1 MNIVAHWG
9 FVCKLFLLRKGA
21 LTVENKIITKN
32 KMKRIFTH
40 LLVAVLL
47 MLSSTSWA
55 QLQRGVY
62 NIVNVATNTSSM
74 TTSGTDRVVLKVT
87 DTGDNAQLWYV
98 EPGNTDDSY
107 TVRNVENG
115 LYLQGAGGSQKWTLS
130 TTSSDLYYVVAGDNH
145 TLSLTNS
152 SNDYDNMHY
161 GANEG
166 YVVGWGTSAS
176 ATQWVFNKV
185 EMSDSELQANWD
197 AIGDLHSEMNKVATY
212 QALLDNIFSDK
223 SCTAFKD
230 GYSYSTNEANYAALP
245 HELQAMVTKINARN
259 WEEPNAVS
267 GKPSWNNDYAKK
279 FRVQMYEPY
288 SYARTGSDG
297 VTSWLGINWH
307 SNNDNPTGVYIHKRG
322 LVYVMVQGEI
332 AQGASLRIVDAG
344 SNNRIANV
352 EELGYE
358 LKTGLNIIPCY
369 GSGGMLYICYNV
381 DTYNH
386 EGKTAAERF
395 PENRKL
401 SNYAPLKIHIEGGA
415 INGFYNACGDFRATT
430 DAEDL
435 WKTFTG
441 ASVDKD
447 ADWEYMEERAN
458 LSVLPIL
465 GHREIL
471 LLQFEDES
479 GQRGLKS
486 LLPESVNCPS
496 TPYSYAQSWAEYG
509 MGCDPSTGKINIVM
523 EAWDRIMYSQLA
535 TMGLLSKADM
545 AKMNDFYPRW
555 NADGT
560 RAEIYDYSNLEDFC
574 GVDYS
579 EYFNH
584 HGSILGTGGGNPY
597 GSGDH
602 VGYPIQG
609 FGAAVYDLPN
619 TAGSTWG
626 PAHEIGHQHQGL
638 FTLNGLTEVTN
649 NLFSNIAL
657 WYKGMSTS
665 RYNGN
670 EGSLESVLNAFNSV
684 GSDIYTNNIWALTH
698 LYYRL
703 WLYYHLAGNNTQFY
717 PRLFELL
724 RHEPMVRAYQQAGDV
739 STLHFYKLVCQAA
752 GEDLTEFFRAHG
764 YFSVMEDRFVG
775 DYSNSIYNVSQAMI
789 DEAIAEV
796 KAMRD
801 AEGNPLKENLSIIFI
816 NDDDDTATYLQHDG
830 KTQRVIYGETT
841 PNSDFGS
848 VTDFIAGN
856 VATTPYTAMLNS
868 DGTLTMSGGKGGVG
882 FLVLNE
888 NGELVSFS
896 NKSTFTLNEEAKYQ
910 LVTGKA
916 SIVAVTASNET
927 FEAEIDLTPMQKA
940 MLESFIADVE
950 AMPIDDGSY
959 RHVGFYTKASAADL
973 LAALESA
980 KTILAGNGG
989 YAAACE
995 ILYTE
1000 KEKFLANS
1008 ANATFVPFDQ
1018 SLTYT
1023 ITSYAYPSQKIVL
1036 NPNTKVVRAFTGTS
1050 EYKTW
1055 KFVSTGTDGVYKVQ
1069 NVGNSYYLPAASKST
1084 EMTAVADLASAASY
1098 TIQSTDKQGVWCIGV
1113 TPAGEFTYLHSA
1125 DSGTEGRIVGWN
1137 TESTATKWYL
1147 TAIDGNQ
1154 ASAATDEL
1162 QALVAKT
1169 EALIDVIGVA
1179 IPCNLQT
1186 TDANAPF
1193 YLWCNAN
1200 VTSGGDA
1207 SMPANGYNILDRNDG
1222 TFLHTVY
1229 SGNSQDGLHHYL
1241 RLDMGEGNSL
1251 SKVQFSYK
1259 TRHNG
1264 DSKSHPKVIKVEG
1277 SNDLST
1283 FEEIATISEGLP
1295 NEYSTVYTS
1304 AELTNGKSYRYI
1316 RFMVTDTYAA
1326 DSKTDGNGHKY
1337 FYIAEFGIPTLNG
1350 VYINVDPEYQYV
1362 QEDYVK
1368 NAYNA
1373 VVAAEAAIEGNAT
1386 DYSSVKSALQTAY
1399 DELLAVYNSPAD
1411 TKKAELQALIDETNS
1426 LVAAAGTFTQYPDET
1441 LALSTSNVYCNAT
1454 IAEGSLADIFDDSN
1468 TSFMHTQW
1476 SGTSADNDYHYLR
1489 VDMGE
1494 GKSIGEFYFT
1504 YTTANRLYQDMPKTI
1519 VIEGA
1524 NEIDNDNST
1533 KDTFTEIATLTAA
1546 NAGLPQATG
1555 ANSVFVSKAL
1565 GSASI
1570 PYRYLRFRVTE
1581 ISRTTGDVADDN
1593 GYPYF
1598 TMAKFGLTKA
1608 AYTVV
1613 TVKEKYKN
1621 TDVTEELLVATN
1633 SKVVDAETLMN
1644 NTTSTELLDAQIAA
1658 LTAAKAALE
1667 EAMQETDN
1675 SVSVPKAELLE
1686 LLGVAQTLYQEIA
1699 FEGEAKDAYS
1709 PALTNA
1715 DIAELIREIQEA
1727 GDVYTNST
1735 TVDEIAVAYGE
1746 LNAVYERLKAIKEAC
1761 FTGDRTEL
1769 RDLIAEVKAMYEP
1782 MVFETAKTIAIP
1794 LQSTNADA
1802 PYYIWC
1808 NAPAGDSNGVAGLID
1823 KNADGTANTGTFLGT
1838 DWGTDVPAYTHYIE
1852 IDFGAGITIGEL
1864 SMDYTTR
1871 NTTHAD
1877 QRPNAIKILGSNDK
1891 VNYNGIEE
1899 ITSGLAANTNE
1910 KWSMGELL
1918 DLGGRYRYI
1927 RIAVGSERG
1936 FFHMADFNLY
1946 ASLSNSLDEYY
1957 TTAEGLEFDALTLAL
1972 ETAEYAVGHYVTEEQ
1987 YNAVFA
1993 NLSSCYNV
2001 TKSVVDRDY
2010 KTREELET
2018 LIAATDAFVGE
2029 MATDVDVVEAKLHL
2043 QCDDA
2048 TAPYYIY
2055 CNAPEKS
2062 TTYPGDNLGVVAL
2075 LDVDDNGEP
2084 VTSTHL
2090 HTAYSGDAADDDLD
2104 HYLRVDMGESNL
2116 LSFKFAYIPRSN
2128 TNNAPTE
2135 MLIEGCND
2143 LETGEWEEI
2152 TTIADLPA
2160 TSYRSGEITNGKP
2173 YRYIRFMVTATVN
2186 NDTHNEHPFFAMSH
2200 FEMTACKRV
2209 TLNEGVEADGVYS
2222 LIAVAVAEKLQ
2233 AEVVLGHYALEGDY
2247 NTALGELQAAY
2258 NELVAKV
2265 KEPLKKLIDETTLLK
2280 NSLYEIASYTATE
2293 IDLSATEGNAGYLY
2307 CNAVESYSPW
2317 TSDHIGVSA
2326 LLDEDTTNHLHT
2338 MYSDYDSEDGLDHYL
2353 RVDLGDGGATEYI
2366 EFGYKRRV
2374 DNNSLL
2380 PKNVVVEACNSL
2392 ENGGEWTTIATLT
2405 NLPDGDDE
2413 KKTGVLGNGVAYRY
2427 WRFMVTET
2435 HGNGKSKNHPY
2446 FALRDFNVY
2455 ECTDIV
2461 LELKSEY
2468 NPDIYIY
2475 TTADLVA
2482 EVEDAITSATEVY
2495 KGAALT
2501 VEDYSNAVT
2510 ALQAEYDKLA
2520 EAIKYHDAPVR
2531 ITTDEEN
2538 PMLYKI
2544 ISKRDN
2550 NGGKVLQFDEPAS
2563 NNVTIVDATAN
2574 ASYQA
2579 WYFMKGENGYLIKP
2593 FNGQGNV
2600 LGVETTS
2607 DGRDKALIAAE
2618 PAYAEWT
2625 FTRSAVEGCTDYYY
2639 IYVNGTNH
2647 ACLSHNGGF
2656 NVTTKLGIWAGGW
2669 NTNDGGSL
2677 FKFVDAEF
2685 DNANAHY
2692 YQLSDFAG
2700 KLEIMTAG
2708 KPEGTT
2714 VGAYEYGNAYS
2725 AAYTATTGLVSAGNT
2740 SDSAECRTAY
2750 TDLREAC
2757 KTIRKIVPEE
2767 GKIYRIDITPG
2778 LTDARAGASMQIDDN
2793 AKLACGEYNA
2803 SNARFYF
2810 TFEYDDN
2817 GNLYMKSL
2825 HTGTYLDEA
2834 NAHNS
2839 NVQVGADA
2847 EAIENAKSIAINTL
2861 GTSNGAVV
2869 VSIVPTGG
2877 AMLNCTA
2884 KPGAVKAWD
2893 NAAVDKASA
2902 WVISEV
2908 EMDDAVANIKQTVSL
2923 GANTAGADTKAY
2935 STLYLAY
2942 NAIIPEGI
2950 TASIVEGVNENGQ
2963 LVMTPVEYGI
2973 LPANTAVVL
2982 SSETTDAQN
2991 VAAEF
2996 VYTDEESTFDTT
3008 GNILKGTSYNKL
3020 VHCGNQYNVYMLGK
3034 KSGRVAFYWTYENR
3048 GADGN
3053 YVYINADEEIV
3064 ASTATGAHRNHN
3076 KGGYVRCNANKAY
3089 LLDEENPAQAA
3100 AAMYSLPMGG
3110 PTTELDEVEGENG
3123 QVNVIYDLQ
3132 GRKLV
3137 KVTSPGFYIVNGKK
3151 IYVTEVED

>member
-1 MNIVAHWG
+1 
-9 FVCKLFLLRKGA
+9 
-21 LTVENKIITKN
+21 
-32 KMKRIFTH
+32 MKRIFTH
-40 LLVAVLL
+40 LFVAVLL
-47 MLSSTSWA
+47 MLSTTSWA

-98 EPGNTDDSY
+98 EPGNTDYSY

-401 SNYAPLKIHIEGGA
+401 SSYAPLKIHIEGGA

-649 NLFSNIAL
+649 NLFSNISL

-665 RYNGN
+665 RYNGSD
-670 EGSLESVLNAFNSV
+670 GSLESVLNAFNTN

-724 RHEPMVRAYQQAGDV
+724 RNEQMQKGYNVSGDV
-739 STLHFYKLVCQAA
+739 STLHFYKLTCQAA

-830 KTQRVIYGETT
+830 KTRRVIYGETT

-856 VATTPYTAMLNS
+856 VATTPYTATLNS

-1137 TESTATKWYL
+1137 TESAATKWYL

-1169 EALIDVIGVA
+1169 EALIDVVGVA

-1186 TDANAPF
+1186 TDANTPF

-1207 SMPANGYNILDRNDG
+1207 SMPANGYNILDGNDR

-1304 AELTNGKSYRYI
+1304 AELTNGKSYRYV

-1337 FYIAEFGIPTLNG
+1337 FYIAEFSIPTLNG

-1504 YTTANRLYQDMPKTI
+1504 YTTANRSYQDMPKTI

-1667 EAMQETDN
+1667 EAMSVTNLKDELSALLIQAEELHRSIIDLYGDLNPYYSNVIAYNDFLAFLQEMEEASAIANSNEATADEITAAYDELKAVYDEFLAIKNTD
-1675 SVSVPKAELLE
+1675 
-1686 LLGVAQTLYQEIA
+1686 
-1699 FEGEAKDAYS
+1699 F
-1709 PALTNA
+1709 
-1715 DIAELIREIQEA
+1715 A
-1727 GDVYTNST
+1727 GDRAGI
-1735 TVDEIAVAYGE
+1735 EELVAKMETLFGE
-1746 LNAVYERLKAIKEAC
+1746 VADK
-1761 FTGDRTEL
+1761 T
-1769 RDLIAEVKAMYEP
+1769 
-1782 MVFETAKTIAIP
+1782 TAKTSIA
-1794 LQSTNADA
+1794 LQTTDEDDSF
-1802 PYYIWC
+1802 YIWS
-1808 NAPAGDSNGVAGLID
+1808 NATAWDCDGIEALID
-1823 KNADGTANTGTFLGT
+1823 KNDDGTAKTGTFFGT
-1838 DWGTDVPAYTHYIE
+1838 TWDGGAVNSYDHYIAV
-1852 IDFGAGITIGEL
+1852 DLGVDVALSEL
-1864 SMDYTTR
+1864 SVDYTTR
-1871 NTTHAD
+1871 NSTHAN
-1877 QRPNAIKILGSNDK
+1877 QRPTAIKVLGSNDK
-1891 VNYNGIEE
+1891 EGEYAE
-1899 ITSGLAANTNE
+1899 ITTLSEGMPVGQNQ
-1910 KWSMGELL
+1910 KWEMTSTVAL
-1918 DLGGRYRYI
+1918 DSYYRYI
-1927 RIAVGSERG
+1927 RFAVATEVG
-1936 FFHMADFNLY
+1936 FFNMSDFNFY
-1946 ASLSNSLDEYY
+1946 AHSAVETKDDYLPSGITGAQLFAMNAALLDGIDARDKFVTEDNYNAALIALQTQY
-1957 TTAEGLEFDALTLAL
+1957 DALLAIKNANVTERSSLTELIETTNTLVVEVTAINEE
-1972 ETAEYAVGHYVTEEQ
+1972 ETA
-1987 YNAVFA
+1987 
-1993 NLSSCYNV
+1993 
-2001 TKSVVDRDY
+2001 
-2010 KTREELET
+2010 
-2018 LIAATDAFVGE
+2018 IALQ
-2029 MATDVDVVEAKLHL
+2029 ATDVN
-2043 QCDDA
+2043 
-2048 TAPYYIY
+2048 APYYIY
-2055 CNAPEKS
+2055 CNAPGATNNYS
-2062 TTYPGDNLGVVAL
+2062 GDNLGVAAL
-2075 LDVDDNGEP
+2075 LDVDDSGEP
-2084 VTSTHL
+2084 ITATFL
-2090 HTAYSGDAADDDLD
+2090 HTSYVAGSHDDDLD

-2116 LSFKFAYIPRSN
+2116 LSFKFRYTPRIGN
-2128 TNNAPTE
+2128 TGNAPLV
-2135 MLIEGCND
+2135 MLIEGSND
-2143 LETGEWEEI
+2143 CVNFEEI
-2152 TTIADLPA
+2152 TTLTDMA
-2160 TSYRSGEITNGKP
+2160 TTYQSGEITNGKA
-2173 YRYIRFMVTATVN
+2173 YRYVRFMVKG
-2186 NDTHNEHPFFAMSH
+2186 THNNSEHDGHKFFAMSH
-2200 FEMTACKRV
+2200 FEMTACKTIAVSEEYASPNLPLSTVVAAKNEAVDANAVVSQFYVTKSTYENTIEELQTAYDALYAAAQMKNIPVKLTTDVNNPVLYKIRINRNYAAYASLKIDTSDSKV
-2209 TLNEGVEADGVYS
+2209 AVATLDFETANAQSWFFMQGTDDDSYDDILIMPYVGGETLNTTKRLAAENTSDGAGKVVAVEAEDATYKKQNWYITVDAGNTAEGWWNIRPEGKNNYFSNHSGNGYKMGFWNSSSDDGSEFKFVLDEAYAIVDEAFASYDREPDYTDVPGYLATGDYNNAYDAVEGYVENKNGEDAEVFTAFVALVDAKECITYVPSHDLEHGAVYRIMNLITNTPTQYKYHYIANSSATIAFPTEPADDGSDLWVCINEGETYKFVSALGTLS
-2222 LIAVAVAEKLQ
+2222 LGWKQGGEDAQAFAVADGYIDGAKRLKNGNTAMALTNEKWGTLGFNQSGSDGNTQSANWSTDWFFQKVEDASVAFNVSISSRRFSSLYLPYNVTVPAGVSAFTAVAVDGGYVDLYRVADTDNETAAGEIIPARTPVIL
-2233 AEVVLGHYALEGDY
+2233 YLEGEQPVAGTYEFTYVPDAVTLSDDIAGCVNDAIIFGKILQTPIKCDDDARY
-2247 NTALGELQAAY
+2247 YKLGSKSGDAVSKMY
-2258 NELVAKV
+2258 WMY
-2265 KEPLKKLIDETTLLK
+2265 KEYSSDGA
-2280 NSLYEIASYTATE
+2280 IAN
-2293 IDLSATEGNAGYLY
+2293 GNAG
-2307 CNAVESYSPW
+2307 
-2317 TSDHIGVSA
+2317 TD
-2326 LLDEDTTNHLHT
+2326 
-2338 MYSDYDSEDGLDHYL
+2338 
-2353 RVDLGDGGATEYI
+2353 
-2366 EFGYKRRV
+2366 
-2374 DNNSLL
+2374 
-2380 PKNVVVEACNSL
+2380 
-2392 ENGGEWTTIATLT
+2392 NGGYIRCSA
-2405 NLPDGDDE
+2405 NKIYMRVPDDGAQ
-2413 KKTGVLGNGVAYRY
+2413 NAFSM
-2427 WRFMVTET
+2427 RF
-2435 HGNGKSKNHPY
+2435 
-2446 FALRDFNVY
+2446 
-2455 ECTDIV
+2455 
-2461 LELKSEY
+2461 
-2468 NPDIYIY
+2468 
-2475 TTADLVA
+2475 
-2482 EVEDAITSATEVY
+2482 
-2495 KGAALT
+2495 
-2501 VEDYSNAVT
+2501 
-2510 ALQAEYDKLA
+2510 
-2520 EAIKYHDAPVR
+2520 
-2531 ITTDEEN
+2531 
-2538 PMLYKI
+2538 
-2544 ISKRDN
+2544 
-2550 NGGKVLQFDEPAS
+2550 
-2563 NNVTIVDATAN
+2563 
-2574 ASYQA
+2574 
-2579 WYFMKGENGYLIKP
+2579 
-2593 FNGQGNV
+2593 
-2600 LGVETTS
+2600 
-2607 DGRDKALIAAE
+2607 DG
-2618 PAYAEWT
+2618 
-2625 FTRSAVEGCTDYYY
+2625 
-2639 IYVNGTNH
+2639 
-2647 ACLSHNGGF
+2647 
-2656 NVTTKLGIWAGGW
+2656 
-2669 NTNDGGSL
+2669 
-2677 FKFVDAEF
+2677 
-2685 DNANAHY
+2685 
-2692 YQLSDFAG
+2692 
-2700 KLEIMTAG
+2700 
-2708 KPEGTT
+2708 
-2714 VGAYEYGNAYS
+2714 
-2725 AAYTATTGLVSAGNT
+2725 ATTG
-2740 SDSAECRTAY
+2740 
-2750 TDLREAC
+2750 
-2757 KTIRKIVPEE
+2757 I
-2767 GKIYRIDITPG
+2767 
-2778 LTDARAGASMQIDDN
+2778 
-2793 AKLACGEYNA
+2793 
-2803 SNARFYF
+2803 
-2810 TFEYDDN
+2810 
-2817 GNLYMKSL
+2817 
-2825 HTGTYLDEA
+2825 
-2834 NAHNS
+2834 
-2839 NVQVGADA
+2839 
-2847 EAIENAKSIAINTL
+2847 
-2861 GTSNGAVV
+2861 
-2869 VSIVPTGG
+2869 
-2877 AMLNCTA
+2877 
-2884 KPGAVKAWD
+2884 
-2893 NAAVDKASA
+2893 
-2902 WVISEV
+2902 
-2908 EMDDAVANIKQTVSL
+2908 
-2923 GANTAGADTKAY
+2923 
-2935 STLYLAY
+2935 
-2942 NAIIPEGI
+2942 
-2950 TASIVEGVNENGQ
+2950 
-2963 LVMTPVEYGI
+2963 
-2973 LPANTAVVL
+2973 
-2982 SSETTDAQN
+2982 
-2991 VAAEF
+2991 
-2996 VYTDEESTFDTT
+2996 
-3008 GNILKGTSYNKL
+3008 
-3020 VHCGNQYNVYMLGK
+3020 
-3034 KSGRVAFYWTYENR
+3034 
-3048 GADGN
+3048 
-3053 YVYINADEEIV
+3053 
-3064 ASTATGAHRNHN
+3064 
-3076 KGGYVRCNANKAY
+3076 
-3089 LLDEENPAQAA
+3089 
-3100 AAMYSLPMGG
+3100 
-3110 PTTELDEVEGENG
+3110 DEVTGEPTVDASQNG
-3123 QVNVIYDLQ
+3123 EVKTIYDLQ
-3132 GRKLV
+3132 GRKLSEI
-3137 KVTSPGFYIVNGKK
+3137 TMPGVYIVNGKK
-3151 IYVTEVED
+3151 VVVK